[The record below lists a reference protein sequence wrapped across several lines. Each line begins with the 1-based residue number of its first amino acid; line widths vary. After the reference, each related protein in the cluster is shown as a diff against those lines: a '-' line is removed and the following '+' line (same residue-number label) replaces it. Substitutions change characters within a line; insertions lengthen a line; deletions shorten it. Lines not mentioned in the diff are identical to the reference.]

1 MSFKYELSPEVG
13 ALIQG
18 EILHGVHE
26 FVADVPAQASS
37 QDLEIT
43 FNPIEHNLVMV
54 MNPACDLEWDYVS
67 RFTGPRKP
75 QNELV
80 QIFFCDVYEEEN
92 IRQRSELNS
101 GLFSNVKKNQNERYH
116 HIQEA
121 PIANSDKVL
130 SLPDLYMDFKNV
142 FGIATL
148 NIYSAIEEGGIDRI
162 AVVPPVYVQHLMQRF
177 YNFRGRIGLPD

>member
-1 MSFKYELSPEVG
+1 MSFKYEPSPEVG

-26 FVADVPAQASS
+26 FVANVPAQASS

-43 FNPIEHNLVMV
+43 FNPIGHNLVMV

-67 RFTGPRKP
+67 RFTGSRKP
-75 QNELV
+75 QNELA

-92 IRQRSELNS
+92 IRQRSQLNS

-116 HIQEA
+116 HLQEA
-121 PIANSDKVL
+121 SIANSDQVRP
-130 SLPDLYMDFKNV
+130 LPDLYMDFKNV

-148 NIYSAIEEGGIDRI
+148 SIYRAIEEGGIDRI
-162 AVVPPVYVQHLMQRF
+162 AVVPPVYVQYLMQRF